1 MSKYDFI
8 QVMQYLKNGN
18 MAVYEI
24 DEDKSHIGDDNDP
37 LTTIVIKQKMDI
49 VNANKNNKIWMS
61 TL

>member
-8 QVMQYLKNGN
+8 QVVQYLKNGN

-24 DEDKSHIGDDNDP
+24 DEDESHIGDDNDP

-49 VNANKNNKIWMS
+49 VNANKDNKVWMS

>member
-24 DEDKSHIGDDNDP
+24 DEDESHIGDDNDP
-37 LTTIVIKQKMDI
+37 LTIVY
-49 VNANKNNKIWMS
+49 V
-61 TL
+61 

>member
-1 MSKYDFI
+1 MSKYDFR

-24 DEDKSHIGDDNDP
+24 DEDESHIGDDNDP

-49 VNANKNNKIWMS
+49 IDDNKDNKVWMS

>member
-8 QVMQYLKNGN
+8 QVVQYLKNGN

-49 VNANKNNKIWMS
+49 VNANKDNKV
-61 TL
+61 